1 MEGLTLTSQYLLST
15 KMYLLQYFKTDNIVI
30 DTIISAILMSFI
42 AMCIN
47 YIRDNI
53 DITQISLCKIFDK
66 FYTKNS
72 IIFEGKTQYITCPF
86 NQYQVVSSLWS
97 NRFKALWKHII
108 CNIKN
113 NDDIYKIKES
123 IEDKNNYL
131 YTVLQTDKF
140 IFDTD
145 IYVTVENKII
155 ENNSKSDSNSRGNII
170 GEDIKIIITIFSYK
184 YTLEHL
190 KQLIDTITDKY
201 MTSIKEPR
209 KKQQFIYSLETV
221 TPDEDDHNLSCWREI
236 VFNSARSF
244 DNTFFDGK
252 KDIVNSINSFIN
264 NKEWYYD
271 KGIPY
276 TLGIGLHGPPGT
288 GKTSVIKAIA
298 NLTQRHLIIIPL
310 KLIKTKRQ
318 LNKFFYEA
326 RYNRYNDEQSITFD
340 KKIIIFE
347 DIDCIGDIVYDRNS
361 IEPTKKN
368 KNKKLIMEFDY
379 EKNEKNENILSKLPV
394 EPPITLDDILNLW
407 DGIRETPGRIIIITS
422 NHYHKLDSA
431 LTRRGRIDITYKL
444 DNASHNTISEIYYH
458 LFKHKINSKKLKNIK
473 EYLYAPADLINFY
486 YLNKDPKSY
495 TSRLLLNIK

>member
-1 MEGLTLTSQYLLST
+1 MERLTWTSQYLLST

-42 AMCIN
+42 MMCIN

-53 DITQISLCKIFDK
+53 DITQISLYKIYDI
-66 FYTKNS
+66 FYKKNS
-72 IIFEGKTQYITCPF
+72 IVFEGKTQYITCPY

-97 NRFKALWKHII
+97 YRFKALWRHII

-123 IEDKNNYL
+123 SEDKNNYL

-145 IYVTVENKII
+145 IYVTVENKIM
-155 ENNSKSDSNSRGNII
+155 ENNSKGDSKPGNII

-184 YTLEHL
+184 YSLEHL

-201 MTSIKEPR
+201 MVSIKEPR
-209 KKQQFIYSLETV
+209 KNQQFIYSLETV
-221 TPDEDDHNLSCWREI
+221 KPDEDDNNLSCWRET
-236 VFNSARSF
+236 VFESARSF
-244 DNTFFDGK
+244 NNTFFDGK
-252 KDIVNSINSFIN
+252 KDIVNSINSFLN

-271 KGIPY
+271 KGVPY

-298 NLTQRHLIIIPL
+298 NLTQRNLIVIPL
-310 KLIKTKRQ
+310 KLIKTKRH
-318 LNKFFYEA
+318 LNKFFYED
-326 RYNRYNDEQSITFD
+326 RYNSDNDEKSITFD

-347 DIDCIGDIVYDRNS
+347 DIDCIGDIVYDRNL
-361 IEPTKKN
+361 IEPTK
-368 KNKKLIMEFDY
+368 ID
-379 EKNEKNENILSKLPV
+379 NEKKSTMELNNKLNENNEIIALKLPPI

-431 LTRRGRIDITYKL
+431 LTRRGRIDLTYKL

-473 EYLYAPADLINFY
+473 EYLYSPADLVNFY

>member
-1 MEGLTLTSQYLLST
+1 MEGLTWTSQYLLST

-42 AMCIN
+42 MMCIN

-53 DITQISLCKIFDK
+53 DITQISLYKIYDI
-66 FYTKNS
+66 FYKKNS
-72 IIFEGKTQYITCPF
+72 IVFEGKTQYITCPY

-97 NRFKALWKHII
+97 NRFKALWRHII

-123 IEDKNNYL
+123 SEDKNNYL

-155 ENNSKSDSNSRGNII
+155 ENNSQGDSKPGNII
-170 GEDIKIIITIFSYK
+170 GENIKIIITIFSYK
-184 YTLEHL
+184 YSLEYL

-221 TPDEDDHNLSCWREI
+221 KPDEDENNLSCWRENI
-236 VFNSARSF
+236 FDSARSF

-264 NKEWYYD
+264 NKQWYYD

-276 TLGIGLHGPPGT
+276 TLGIGLHGQPGT

-298 NLTQRHLIIIPL
+298 NLTQRHLIVIPL

-318 LNKFFYEA
+318 LNKFFYEE
-326 RYNRYNDEQSITFD
+326 RYNNNNDEKSIHFD

-347 DIDCIGDIVYDRNS
+347 DIDCIGDIVYDRNF
-361 IEPTKKN
+361 IENTKID
-368 KNKKLIMEFDY
+368 NKKKSTMELNN
-379 EKNEKNENILSKLPV
+379 EKNEKIENILSKLPV

-422 NHYHKLDSA
+422 NYYHKLDSA
-431 LTRRGRIDITYKL
+431 LTRRGRIDLTYKL

-473 EYLYAPADLINFY
+473 EYLYSPADLVNFY

>member
-30 DTIISAILMSFI
+30 DTIISAMLMSLI
-42 AMCIN
+42 TMCIN
-47 YIRDNI
+47 YIRENI
-53 DITQISLCKIFDK
+53 NIKQISLYKIFDIFFK
-66 FYTKNS
+66 KNS
-72 IIFEGKTQYITCPF
+72 IIFEGKTQYITCPY

-97 NRFKALWKHII
+97 NRFKALWEHII
-108 CNIKN
+108 YNIKN
-113 NDDIYKIKES
+113 NDNVYKIKETN
-123 IEDKNNYL
+123 ENGKNYL
-131 YTVLQTDKF
+131 YTVIQIDKF
-140 IFDTD
+140 TLDTD
-145 IYVTVENKII
+145 IYVTVENIII
-155 ENNSKSDSNSRGNII
+155 ENNSKGDSKPGNII
-170 GEDIKIIITIFSYK
+170 GEDVKIIITIFSYK
-184 YTLEHL
+184 YSLEHL
-190 KQLIDTITDKY
+190 KQLIDTITDNY
-201 MTSIKEPR
+201 MISIKEPR
-209 KKQQFIYSLETV
+209 KNQQFIYSLETV
-221 TPDEDDHNLSCWREI
+221 KPDEDENNVSCWRET
-236 VFNSARSF
+236 VFDSARSF

-264 NKEWYYD
+264 NKQWYYD

-298 NLTQRHLIIIPL
+298 NLTQRHLIVIPL

-318 LNKFFYEA
+318 LNKFFYEE
-326 RYNRYNDEQSITFD
+326 RYNNNNDEKSITFD

-347 DIDCIGDIVYDRNS
+347 DIDCIGDIVYDRNL
-361 IEPTKKN
+361 IEMTKKY
-368 KNKKLIMEFDY
+368 NKKKSTMELNN
-379 EKNEKNENILSKLPV
+379 EKNEKIENILSKVPID
-394 EPPITLDDILNLW
+394 PPITLDDILNLW

-473 EYLYAPADLINFY
+473 EYLYSPQI
-486 YLNKDPKSY
+486 
-495 TSRLLLNIK
+495 